1 MLWKGAKIKVLNL
14 DIDAFVTPIALYRG
28 PDDGRLS
35 AEDYSCRTPDEFRQY
50 LEKGC
55 GLSRTNKPRGCI
67 VTQHDELFPVW
78 RSLIASGD
86 MESSVHLYHLD
97 AHDDLGGGL
106 GDDSHEEVQSRVLL
120 KPVESRPHVPWSAM
134 NSGNYLLYALACRWI
149 SALTLI
155 RHPEDFQAVPKNLLS
170 DDGKHIQLRPWSQGA
185 PVTAASREPSIP
197 LDVIPIDDFAMQE
210 EPSWVFVA
218 TSPVFTPPASDALIE
233 VVREYLDLSDEIL
246 GLPR

>member
-1 MLWKGAKIKVLNL
+1 MKVLNL

-35 AEDYSCRTPDEFRQY
+35 ETDYSCWTPDRLGRY
-50 LEKGC
+50 LEDHC
-55 GLSRTNKPRGCI
+55 GLSRARKTMGCI
-67 VTQHDELFPVW
+67 VTQHDELFPIW

-86 MESSVHLYHLD
+86 MDASVHLYHLD

-106 GDDSHEEVQSRVLL
+106 DDESHEEVQSRVLL
-120 KPVESRPHVPWSAM
+120 KPVESRPHVPWEKM

-155 RHPEDFQAVPKNLLS
+155 RHPEDFQSVPRNLLS
-170 DDGKHIQLRPWSQGA
+170 DDGARIHLQPWSQGA
-185 PVTAASREPSIP
+185 PVAGASREPSIP
-197 LDVIPIDDFAMQE
+197 LDVIPIDDFTMRDEFA
-210 EPSWVFVA
+210 WVFVA
-218 TSPVFTPPASDALIE
+218 TSPAFTPPAADALTE
-233 VVREYLDLSDEIL
+233 VVREYLDLTGEIL